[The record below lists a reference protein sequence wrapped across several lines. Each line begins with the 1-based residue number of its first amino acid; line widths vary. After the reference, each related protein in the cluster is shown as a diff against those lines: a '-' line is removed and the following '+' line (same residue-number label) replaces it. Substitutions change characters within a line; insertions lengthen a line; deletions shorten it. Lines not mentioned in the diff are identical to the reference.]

1 MNAFGFVLGVYSP
14 RSKEDDMFSW
24 FILIANNCNLDV
36 FSVMRAGQDNLI
48 LSYVL

>member
-1 MNAFGFVLGVYSP
+1 
-14 RSKEDDMFSW
+14 MFAW

-36 FSVMRAGQDNLI
+36 FSVMSTGQVNLI